1 MLCKLNI
8 NLPANIEY
16 QLKTQDSANKGMFD
30 CKFQNTVDSV
40 ANDDRKQLN
49 ESMQSPIKTF

>member
-8 NLPANIEY
+8 NLNIEY

-30 CKFQNTVDSV
+30 CKFQKTVDSV